1 MCRWLAYSG
10 SPIRLEELLVKR
22 DRSLIDQSLH
32 SREGATPT
40 NGDGFGVGWYEEG
53 EPPRVYRSV
62 HPAWNDRNLKE
73 LAAGISSHLFL
84 AHIRA
89 STGTAIQETN
99 THPFRYGNWLWMH
112 NGLIREFPRMRREL
126 VLAIDDSLFDSIEG
140 TTDSETMF
148 YLALTF
154 GLESDPVAAVEQ
166 MVGFVERHRTPARS
180 RAADPDDDRDD
191 RRGQRLRVQVLQRR
205 RLALALLQHAN
216 GRAESDS
223 IRTSQSLRACRTRR
237 GSSSPSRSATSRAP
251 GTRCPSRTSGSSSRV
266 KTSCGRS
273 RRNTD
278 LMRNVLALALGAVAL
293 VFVVAY
299 RRVLGV
305 KQRPSWPPPS
315 DAVTPAGAQAA
326 TEAFAARGGTRPHD
340 AALPFAWATAATIE
354 PWAEGVNFFPKIFAD
369 VEAASSSVH
378 ILMFGWREGEVGK
391 RMAALL
397 ERKLTEGVEVRVIV
411 DGFGSRPYKQA
422 REMFTGL
429 AAAGAQIVVNDV
441 FPPDR
446 DGLYPDGQQVDWKQD
461 EIGRADHRKLY
472 VIDGAIAWTGG
483 AGIEDHFENG
493 GFHDVMV
500 RVTGDVVRQAQAAFL
515 TSFHGHDG
523 PLPPELSSLFPE
535 PADPGSTPIALAQVI
550 PGGHVA
556 ASQAIA
562 EQIDSARQRLD
573 LMNPYVTDRSMID
586 RIVAAGQRGVQV
598 RLVISQKSNNG
609 QATAALKHR
618 YPDLL
623 DAGVAV
629 WELPDTVVHAK
640 VVVADDV
647 VSFGTVNL
655 DAWALYRNSEITMIA
670 RSAETAGLMVERLFE
685 PDIARSIPGEPLST
699 SDERRQAW
707 LWNKLSHLL

>member
-1 MCRWLAYSG
+1 
-10 SPIRLEELLVKR
+10 
-22 DRSLIDQSLH
+22 
-32 SREGATPT
+32 
-40 NGDGFGVGWYEEG
+40 
-53 EPPRVYRSV
+53 
-62 HPAWNDRNLKE
+62 
-73 LAAGISSHLFL
+73 
-84 AHIRA
+84 
-89 STGTAIQETN
+89 
-99 THPFRYGNWLWMH
+99 
-112 NGLIREFPRMRREL
+112 
-126 VLAIDDSLFDSIEG
+126 
-140 TTDSETMF
+140 
-148 YLALTF
+148 
-154 GLESDPVAAVEQ
+154 
-166 MVGFVERHRTPARS
+166 
-180 RAADPDDDRDD
+180 
-191 RRGQRLRVQVLQRR
+191 
-205 RLALALLQHAN
+205 
-216 GRAESDS
+216 
-223 IRTSQSLRACRTRR
+223 
-237 GSSSPSRSATSRAP
+237 
-251 GTRCPSRTSGSSSRV
+251 
-266 KTSCGRS
+266 
-273 RRNTD
+273 
-278 LMRNVLALALGAVAL
+278 MRNVLALALGALVL

-299 RRVLGV
+299 RRVLSV
-305 KQRPSWPPPS
+305 TQRPSWPPPV
-315 DAVTPAGAQAA
+315 DAVTAAGARAA
-326 TEAFAARGGTRPHD
+326 TEAFAARGGARPHD
-340 AALPFAWATAATIE
+340 AALPFAWSTAATIE
-354 PWAEGVNFFPKIFAD
+354 PWAEGVNFFPRIFTD
-369 VEAASSSVH
+369 VEAAQSSVH

-397 ERKLTEGVEVRVIV
+397 ERRLAEGVEVRVIV
-411 DGFGSRPYKQA
+411 DGFGSRPYEQA

-446 DGLYPDGQQVDWKQD
+446 DGLYPDGQRVDWRQD

-472 VIDGAIAWTGG
+472 VIDGAVAWTGG

-515 TSFHGHDG
+515 TSFHGHGG

-535 PADPGSTPIALAQVI
+535 PADPGLAPIALAQVI

-573 LMNPYVTDRSMID
+573 VMNPYVTDRGMID
-586 RIVAAGQRGVQV
+586 RIVAAARRGVQV
-598 RLVISQKSNNG
+598 RLVISQTSNNG

-655 DAWALYRNSEITMIA
+655 DAWALYRNSEIMMIA
-670 RSAETAGLMVERLFE
+670 RSADTAALMVERLFE
-685 PDIARSIPGEPLST
+685 PDIARSTRGEPLTT
-699 SDERRQAW
+699 SQERRQSW